1 MESTSEPGR
10 IQISRST
17 YERVHDL
24 NYEWEERKIE
34 VKGKG
39 LCQTYLLKPEY
50 HVDPLNFE
58 TMCAIDTDQDVCSKS
73 IDLYKMVGRDSSKHV
88 DEMMTSL
95 NLDKSKEF

>member
-1 MESTSEPGR
+1 MESNSEPGR

-24 NYEWEERKIE
+24 SYEWEERRID

-50 HVDPLNFE
+50 HVDPLNIE
-58 TMCAIDTDQDVCSKS
+58 TQQLTDPPIENVCSKS
-73 IDLYKMVGRDSSKHV
+73 IDLLKLVGRDSSSRI
-88 DEMMTSL
+88 DDMMRNQSTTL
-95 NLDKSKEF
+95 